1 MCNNNALSD
10 GQGGKPGGSVIYT
23 TAGLSLKQQD
33 AILKILYQWWFLKG
47 GGFAVSCGAGSPV
60 TAVDVSRDVRTTHN

>member
-33 AILKILYQWWFLKG
+33 AILKIL
-47 GGFAVSCGAGSPV
+47 
-60 TAVDVSRDVRTTHN
+60 